1 MGSIDD
7 FQRLLFGV
15 ILNLINLHFCGLNC
29 NFVTKWHADH
39 WAVEGDGINTRDA
52 TMSKPGGGEGT
63 RTEFTLVD
71 AVCLVREHRR
81 VFCVFADMNIKFDAL
96 TNIIIFIIG

>member
-15 ILNLINLHFCGLNC
+15 ILNLINLYFCGQIATLLQNGI
-29 NFVTKWHADH
+29 ADH

-71 AVCLVREHRR
+71 ALCLVCEHMAYFVCLP
-81 VFCVFADMNIKFDAL
+81 I
-96 TNIIIFIIG
+96 

>member
-1 MGSIDD
+1 MLQNGI
-7 FQRLLFGV
+7 
-15 ILNLINLHFCGLNC
+15 
-29 NFVTKWHADH
+29 ADH

-81 VFCVFADMNIKFDAL
+81 VFCVFADMNIKFDGELYFHHRL
-96 TNIIIFIIG
+96 TRFLRGPHPGDDSESMLPSWE